1 MTDQTRAQQQR
12 DLGPALDITA
22 EHRRSLADPWD
33 RHVQDWSVTAVAI
46 DLDTLE
52 DDPPSQLVCATGELR
67 EDRLNADALFGGNAL
82 IAITEVEVEPAY
94 AGLDVDQLLTLEA
107 ISLLGGGCDLAAMIT
122 LDPRRVPRTV
132 ASLNSNRLRRFW
144 REAGFESVTQQVM
157 VLYLAMATLE
167 KHLHRLRT
175 SFALLP

>member
-1 MTDQTRAQQQR
+1 MPNNNGTWARPLTSPPNTVGRLPTRGIGTCR
-12 DLGPALDITA
+12 TGRW
-22 EHRRSLADPWD
+22 RRS
-33 RHVQDWSVTAVAI
+33 
-46 DLDTLE
+46 
-52 DDPPSQLVCATGELR
+52 PSTWTPSKTILPRSWCATGELR

-157 VLYLAMATLE
+157 VLYLDMTTLE